1 MPSIVSSFEYDIFI
15 SYRHNDNR
23 SGWVTEFVN
32 ALQEELA
39 ATIKESITIWGT
51 IIFELIVFAGL
62 FMDKRFKKWLLV
74 GGILF
79 HFFTVIIHGLASF
92 FFTMTAALILY
103 LIPIGVNSKELSN
116 IKVKLQISYTING
129 QELSLA
135 RRHRIISKM
144 SWVSLVTLVKEMSYQ
159 ISC

>member
-79 HFFTVIIHGLASF
+79 HFLTLMLLSSFELTPMGIKYKIRAAVI
-92 FFTMTAALILY
+92 
-103 LIPIGVNSKELSN
+103 
-116 IKVKLQISYTING
+116 VKKN
-129 QELSLA
+129 EA
-135 RRHRIISKM
+135 NP
-144 SWVSLVTLVKEMSYQ
+144 
-159 ISC
+159 